1 MVHLAEEQS
10 LVSSGLSTSDFAG
23 LVKYKVDPSSEEYN
37 GYDEEYGLIYSEF
50 IALNTYMIQKLK
62 SENEELKNRVSLL
75 EEKLAST
82 ITEIENLKESIK
94 NEA

>member
-1 MVHLAEEQS
+1 
-10 LVSSGLSTSDFAG
+10 
-23 LVKYKVDPSSEEYN
+23 
-37 GYDEEYGLIYSEF
+37 
-50 IALNTYMIQKLK
+50 MIQKLK

-75 EEKLAST
+75 EEKLTSI